1 MFITFGA
8 TVMKLCKAM
17 PIETETTRGREGG
30 ELVTKVLNQ
39 NDY

>member
-17 PIETETTRGREGG
+17 PIESETTRGREGG
-30 ELVTKVLNQ
+30 ELVKKGTQLE
-39 NDY
+39 